1 MLGGGSMMRIFAVL
15 AAGLAGVLFFAFMI
29 TDSTQAVQRGHRGTG
44 MALMYKPAALEALKP
59 LNAIPEAEDPADP
72 PIIGQPTITERYKNI
87 QVLKDLSVNE
97 LSRVMAGFVAW
108 VAPEEGCVYCHNT
121 QNMASDEKYTKVVA
135 RRMLQMTRT
144 INNEWTQHVGS
155 TGVTCWTCHRG
166 QHVPSGDWFSAA
178 PQKARMLGNRDGQD
192 TAGVATNGNT
202 SLPYDPLTT
211 YLTTPDANVRVQGT
225 RPLAGSNPTSVKKA
239 EHTYALMI
247 YMAKSLGVNCDYCHN
262 TRALARWEQSSPQRV
277 TAWYGLRMVRS
288 LNINYLVPLKPLFP
302 EYRLSPEGDGP
313 KVACA
318 TCHKGTYKP
327 LYGVS
332 MKADWPEFW
341 RRGGVDTSNE
351 VRTLPVNHP
360 RPDPQLAKAGLPD
373 WETGYA
379 PEPIPAEEE

>member
-1 MLGGGSMMRIFAVL
+1 MIRVFAAV
-15 AAGLAGVLFFAFMI
+15 AAAFVGVLFLAYML
-29 TDSTQAVQRGHRGTG
+29 TDSTDAVQRGFRGTG
-44 MALMYKPAALEALKP
+44 LAIMYKPDAVEALRP
-59 LNAIPEAEDPADP
+59 LNAIPEPEDPADP

-97 LSRVMAGFVAW
+97 LSRVMAAFVTW

-166 QHVPSGDWFSAA
+166 QAVPSGDWFAR
-178 PQKARMLGNRDGQD
+178 PQQQVRMLGNRDGQD
-192 TAGVATNGNT
+192 QAGVATVGNS
-202 SLPYDPLTT
+202 SLPNDPLTT
-211 YLTTPDANVRVQGT
+211 FLTRPDDNIRVQGT
-225 RPLAGSNPTSVKKA
+225 RPLAGANPTSVKRA
-239 EHTYALMI
+239 EHTYGLMI
-247 YMAKSLGVNCDYCHN
+247 YMSKSLGVNCDYCHN
-262 TRALARWEQSSPQRV
+262 TRALARWEQSSPQRI
-277 TAWYGLRMVRS
+277 TAWYGIRMVRS
-288 LNINYLVPLKPLFP
+288 LNINYLVPLKGLFP

-318 TCHKGTYKP
+318 TCHKGSYKP
-327 LYGVS
+327 LYGET
-332 MKADWPEFW
+332 MKGDWPEFW

-360 RPDPQLAKAGLPD
+360 LADPALVKVGLPEG
-373 WETGYA
+373 ETGYA
-379 PEPIPAEEE
+379 PEPVPPEDEE